1 MPWGFIHGVTSG
13 KISFFLVIE
22 NNTVIHN
29 MCVSIDTL
37 FLYLAIINN
46 VAVNEGAYIFLS

>member
-1 MPWGFIHGVTSG
+1 
-13 KISFFLVIE
+13 
-22 NNTVIHN
+22 
-29 MCVSIDTL
+29 MCVSVDTL